1 MRLLASTLGASTG
14 RSRFITVDKPKPF
27 DGTMGEPIHDF
38 ITTYEAWFRSV
49 ELNEG
54 RELSEPRKIDAALHR
69 TTHTI
74 RKALLREQKE
84 QKWTEWKTFKE
95 YLINTYGTTDS
106 PLERYIKFL
115 QLRQHDNESIAEY
128 TVRFREESE
137 NQAHHLSPEGAWRDN
152 LHYLAR
158 LNGKMQSQMPT
169 FPEYKNIEK
178 EPFATVVGFAKRVEE
193 SIRASTASS
202 SRQAGKIA
210 ARAGSGTPGSSSAG
224 SRQGPGGK
232 FTKAK
237 GRNGVTHQ
245 TPYDTSKLTP
255 NESKFLEA
263 NIQRGGGLLLRE
275 ALQKK
280 RVWVTRAMKEN
291 RCIKCAAVGH
301 RADACSVETSASSK
315 NNFEQVN
322 TLAAEMESRLSLDS
336 EMQDDLEYLYSIATS
351 ASPLA
356 MYKCIV
362 NSARGTA
369 LGDFGAT
376 RVYVSRKYAEQ
387 ANLKFIRPEM
397 STVVKLASGQKMTI
411 LGYCSFDLTLGEW
424 TGPVKAAILD
434 IKADFD
440 IVLGMQ
446 WFRQWQPVIDWGTL
460 SMYVNMP
467 DGAKLIPHEMSEQLR
482 TANKIGNPS
491 KRELKRWSDIIN
503 VIRDECAFNFISEKV
518 VKKDLKRGTQA
529 ILYYVRESDLSSSIA
544 EISTSSPWQTDNP
557 RISKLL
563 YEFKDVFR
571 EDLPQELP
579 PHRDVDHV
587 IDTGDHAP
595 VNKNAYPLSVQMLRE
610 QQKQVGILLEKKL
623 IRESTS
629 PWGAP
634 VLFVKKPKT
643 DEWRMCID
651 YRALNARTRKNTYPL
666 PRINECIDK
675 LGKACRLSSLDLLS
689 GYWHV
694 RVANK
699 DVQKTAFNTRYG
711 KYEFLVMPFGLT
723 NAPAT
728 FQTLMNQILRPYI
741 DKFVLVYLDDILVYS
756 NSEEEHVEHLR
767 LVLEALRKHKLYA
780 RPRKCSFD
788 KPTVEFCGHEVGQG
802 VVRVLDSKV
811 KAIRDWPQPRTV
823 HEVRQF
829 YGLVNYYRR
838 FIKHFSMIG
847 APLSS
852 LFRSDDGDKRRN
864 RPVIWNTSHQTAFER
879 LKRALTSAPVLIQPD
894 EMKPY
899 WIETD
904 SSDFANGMC
913 LMQVGEDG
921 KLHPIA
927 YDGRKLHGA
936 ELRYPTHEKELQ
948 AIKEALLK
956 WHQYIDNGL
965 PITIITDHDSLKY
978 MNTMKNPSKRL
989 ARWLDEFQQY
999 NLIIKYRPGEQ
1010 AIVPDAISRRPD
1022 YFHSIRWERD
1032 NQSEIARREAH
1043 LPAIREFL
1051 ANKKL
1056 PEDVELRKHVMEDAE
1071 KYILE
1076 EDTEI
1081 LHRKIREGVTAPFIE
1096 FEWRGDLMQ
1105 RMHDE
1110 YGHLTPQSLTNILES
1125 RAWWPSIERDL
1136 KAFAAACPKCQIHQR
1151 QRIAQEKEYAQIVTD
1166 PFIQPFQRW
1175 GIDLIGRLPKTAKGN
1190 RWIITAVDYA
1200 TGWPIA
1206 KAIPKA
1212 TEEAIAEFIY
1222 DEIYLHY
1229 GAPQEIFTDGGKNL
1243 WGGVVQ
1249 AYLKKIGTHHKG
1261 TSPYH
1266 PRTNGKVERLNGIV
1280 GGMLSKYMLGKPLR
1294 IWDLYLD
1301 QALFA
1306 CRVRTSRTTKTSPFY
1321 LVYGQQPRLIGDPMS
1336 ALPNDATPEG
1346 HEKRLQLVQSARAQA
1361 AIAAYEDAVRSKATR
1376 DAVVKPHDLDEGQ
1389 WVLVRHENPK
1399 KFESKWFG
1407 PYQVIEKMPL
1417 GTYRLQDPKGS
1428 ELAALVHGNRL
1439 LKANIS
1445 TAEELRDLW
1454 SSPAARD
1461 RLRRVSA
1468 RAEIIPSFPENTD
1481 VLNRHL
1487 MEDGEDEP
1495 VSDAPLVARLLVEG
1509 LPEEVLV
1516 ESVDQAEAGRAS
1528 DSPALRIRE
1537 TQDEKGPRFTL
1548 HMNLK
1553 RLREQEALDDALGQ
1567 PAEKRRIADR
1577 DPE

>member
-1 MRLLASTLGASTG
+1 M
-14 RSRFITVDKPKPF
+14 
-27 DGTMGEPIHDF
+27 
-38 ITTYEAWFRSV
+38 
-49 ELNEG
+49 
-54 RELSEPRKIDAALHR
+54 
-69 TTHTI
+69 
-74 RKALLREQKE
+74 
-84 QKWTEWKTFKE
+84 
-95 YLINTYGTTDS
+95 
-106 PLERYIKFL
+106 
-115 QLRQHDNESIAEY
+115 
-128 TVRFREESE
+128 
-137 NQAHHLSPEGAWRDN
+137 QA
-152 LHYLAR
+152 
-158 LNGKMQSQMPT
+158 QMPT
-169 FPEYKNIEK
+169 FPEYKGIETK
-178 EPFATVVGFAKRVEE
+178 SFSKLVEFAKRVEE
-193 SIRASTASS
+193 SIRASNAASS
-202 SRQAGKIA
+202 SRQAKLA
-210 ARAGSGTPGSSSAG
+210 VRVGSETQGSSSAG
-224 SRQGPGGK
+224 ESKRGAGGK
-232 FTKAK
+232 FIKPK
-237 GRNGVTHQ
+237 GRNGVEHRS
-245 TPYDTSKLTP
+245 PYDTAKLTP
-255 NESKFLEA
+255 NESKILEA
-263 NIQRGGGLLLRE
+263 NIQRGGGLLLRDSI
-275 ALQKK
+275 QKK
-280 RVWVTRAMKEN
+280 RVWVTRAMKEK

-301 RADACSVETSASSK
+301 RGDDCPAKAGGPSK
-315 NNFEQVN
+315 KDEQEMNALVS
-322 TLAAEMESRLSLDS
+322 EMENRLSIDS
-336 EMQDDLEYLYSIATS
+336 EMENDLEYLCSIATS
-351 ASPLA
+351 PSPLA

-362 NSARGTA
+362 NKAGGTA

-376 RVYVSRKYAEQ
+376 GVYVSRKYAEK
-387 ANLKFIRPEM
+387 ANLKFVRPKEPK
-397 STVVKLASGQKMTI
+397 VVNLASGQTMSI

-424 TGPVKAAILD
+424 TGPVSAAILD

-440 IVLGMQ
+440 VVLGMR
-446 WFRQWQPVIDWGTL
+446 WFRQWQPFIEWETL

-467 DGAKLIPHEMSEQLR
+467 DGAKLIPHEMSDELR
-482 TANKIGNPS
+482 KASRIKKPS
-491 KRELKRWSDIIN
+491 KAELKRWSEVIN
-503 VIRDECAFNFISEKV
+503 TIRDECTFNFISEKIA
-518 VKKDLKRGTQA
+518 KKDLKKGAGA
-529 ILYYVRESDLSSSIA
+529 ILYYVRAGDVTLSEFREGTPSSSTPGL
-544 EISTSSPWQTDNP
+544 ENLLPQTDN
-557 RISKLL
+557 RKMNKLL
-563 YEFKDVFR
+563 YEFRDVFR
-571 EDLPQELP
+571 EDLPQRLP
-579 PHRDVDHV
+579 PNRDVDHV
-587 IDTGDHAP
+587 IETGDHAP
-595 VNKNAYPLSVQMLRE
+595 VNRNAYPLSVQQLRE
-610 QQKQVGILLEKKL
+610 QQKQVTLLLEKGL

-634 VLFVKKPKT
+634 VLFVRKPKT
-643 DEWRMCID
+643 NEWRMCVD

-675 LGKACRLSSLDLLS
+675 LGKASNLSSLDLLS

-694 RVANK
+694 RVADK

-756 NSEEEHVEHLR
+756 NSEEEHLEHLR

-780 RPRKCSFD
+780 RPQKCSFD
-788 KPTVEFCGHEVGQG
+788 KATVEFCGHEVGQG
-802 VVRVLDSKV
+802 VVKVLDSKV
-811 KAIRDWPQPRTV
+811 KAIREWPQPRTV

-838 FIKHFSMIG
+838 FIKHFSMIA

-852 LFRSDDGDKRRN
+852 LFKSDDGDKRKN
-864 RPVIWNTSHQTAFER
+864 RPVVWNTSHQIAFKR
-879 LKRALTSAPVLIQPD
+879 LKLAVTSAPVLIQPD
-894 EMKPY
+894 ETKPY

-913 LMQVGEDG
+913 LMQMGEDG

-927 YDGRKLHGA
+927 FDGRKLHGA

-999 NLIIKYRPGEQ
+999 NLVIKYRPGKQ

-1022 YFHSIRWERD
+1022 YLNSIRWERD

-1051 ANKKL
+1051 ATKKL
-1056 PEDVELRKHVMEDAE
+1056 PKDTELRKRVMEDAE
-1071 KYILE
+1071 KYIL
-1076 EDTEI
+1076 DKDDV
-1081 LHRKIREGVTAPFIE
+1081 LHRKIRDGVTAPLIE

-1110 YGHLTPQSLTNILES
+1110 YGHLTPQSLANILES

-1136 KAFAAACPKCQIHQR
+1136 KAFAAACPNCQIHQR
-1151 QRIAQEKEYAQIVTD
+1151 QRRAQEKEYARIVTD

-1175 GIDLIGRLPKTAKGN
+1175 GIDLIGRLPMTAKGN
-1190 RWIITAVDYA
+1190 RWIITAIDYA

-1222 DEIYLHY
+1222 EEIYMHY
-1229 GAPQEIFTDGGKNL
+1229 GAPQEIYTDGGKNL

-1280 GGMLSKYMLGKPLR
+1280 GGMLSKYMLGKPLK

-1306 CRVRTSRTTKTSPFY
+1306 CRVRTSRTAKTSPFY
-1321 LVYGQQPRLIGDPMS
+1321 LVYGQQPQLVGDPTS

-1346 HEKRLQLVQSARAQA
+1346 HEKRLQLVQSARTQA
-1361 AIAAYEDAVRSKATR
+1361 AIAAYEEAVKSKATR
-1376 DAVVKPHDLDEGQ
+1376 DALVKPHDLDEGQ
-1389 WVLVRHENPK
+1389 WVLVRHESPK

-1407 PYQVIEKMPL
+1407 PYQIIEKMPL
-1417 GTYRLQDPKGS
+1417 GTYRLQDPKGT

-1445 TAEELRDLW
+1445 TAEKLRDLW
-1454 SSPAARD
+1454 SSPAAKD
-1461 RLRRVSA
+1461 RLRRVNA
-1468 RAEIIPSFPENTD
+1468 HAKILPSFPENTD
-1481 VLNRHL
+1481 ELNRHL
-1487 MEDGEDEP
+1487 MEGDDSVP
-1495 VSDAPLVARLLVEG
+1495 DAPLQMAGPTVG
-1509 LPEEVLV
+1509 LPGEIPSV
-1516 ESVDQAEAGRAS
+1516 EIEPVDQAGAGQVS
-1528 DSPALRIRE
+1528 DSPILRLEE
-1537 TQDEKGPRFTL
+1537 TRDENGPRFTL
-1548 HMNLK
+1548 RMNLK
-1553 RLREQEALDDALGQ
+1553 RLREQEALDDVLGQ
-1567 PAEKRRIADR
+1567 AEKRQRTDR
-1577 DPE
+1577 NPE